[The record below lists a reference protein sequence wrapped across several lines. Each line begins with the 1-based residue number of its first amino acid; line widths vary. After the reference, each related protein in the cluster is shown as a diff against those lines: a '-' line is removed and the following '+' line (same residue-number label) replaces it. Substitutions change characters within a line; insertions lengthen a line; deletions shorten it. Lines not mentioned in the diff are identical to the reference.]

1 MFTYYIT
8 AMLLS
13 VSNQK
18 INPLKVKSVG
28 LTHKIFFLQNLSV
41 MVRTGI
47 SLSVALKTLA
57 TETPSKKFAAI
68 LSAVAADVDKG
79 MPFAKSLA
87 KFQPVFGELFVNMVE
102 TGELSGKL
110 DEVLQE
116 ILIQMKK
123 DHELLSK
130 VKGAMMYPAII
141 VLAMCGVAAAM
152 MVFVIPKLTQ
162 IFREAGATLPLPTRI
177 LIGVSD
183 VVVNHGM
190 IVAVLV
196 IAIVMIVIR
205 LLKTKRGSVIFDTI
219 LLKLPVFGEIDR
231 KINLARFSRTLS
243 SLVKTDIPI
252 VHCFVITSN
261 VLGNQLYRKAAARA
275 SEQITK
281 GSRIHTV
288 LQETPKLFPSTIT
301 QMISVGEETGT
312 LDEILKEIAL
322 FYEEDI
328 DQVMKNL
335 SSIIEPVLILLLGLG
350 VGGLAVAIIL
360 PLYSLTQQY

>member
-1 MFTYYIT
+1 M
-8 AMLLS
+8 
-13 VSNQK
+13 
-18 INPLKVKSVG
+18 KVKSVG

-57 TETPSKKFAAI
+57 HETPSKRFAAV
-68 LSAVAADVDKG
+68 LGAVALDVDKG
-79 MPFAKSLA
+79 IPFAKALA
-87 KFQPVFGELFVNMVE
+87 KFQSVFGELFINMVE
-102 TGELSGKL
+102 SGELSGKL

-116 ILIQMKK
+116 VLVQMKK

-130 VKGAMMYPAII
+130 VKGAMIYPAII
-141 VLAMCGVAAAM
+141 VLAMGGVAAAM

-183 VVVNHGM
+183 FVVNNG
-190 IVAVLV
+190 IIAALLV
-196 IAIVMIVIR
+196 IVIVLGFVK
-205 LLKTKRGSVIFDTI
+205 LLKTKRGATLFDTI

-243 SLVKTDIPI
+243 SLLKTDIPI
-252 VHCFVITSN
+252 VHCFVITSK
-261 VLGNQLYRKAAARA
+261 VLGNQLYRNATARA

-281 GSRIHTV
+281 GAGIHTI

-301 QMISVGEETGT
+301 QMVSVGEETGT
-312 LDEILKEIAL
+312 IDEILKEIAL

-335 SSIIEPVLILLLGLG
+335 PSVIEPVLILLLGLG
-350 VGGLAVAIIL
+350 VGGLAIAIIL